1 MQFSFMN
8 RSDIDKAKLT
18 LGLMPLDEGPCCYK
32 ILIVDDN
39 PFNVK
44 SLQLML
50 QYCFQMPCDIVIYFL
65 FKAC

>member
-1 MQFSFMN
+1 
-8 RSDIDKAKLT
+8 
-18 LGLMPLDEGPCCYK
+18 MPLQAVEEGPCCHK

-50 QYCFQMPCDIVIYFL
+50 QYCFQMPCDIVSVIL
-65 FKAC
+65 CLINTRLTQAMKLCNWWKTD